1 MNLSTLRAAWYAW
14 AAANSSGA
22 QVVWADQSAPH
33 PARPF
38 VTLKLNGPF
47 RDLGADEL
55 RHTATEGAFELCGHR
70 RFVLSVQVLG
80 TDAPSAHGIAISLN
94 TSLGKPSALATLRAS
109 GISVSDEGD
118 IQNLTQFMDTQFEG
132 RFAFDATFLATESV
146 SDTLGSV
153 RTVEI
158 IGMNDTALIGD
169 ALPPPEGD

>member
-1 MNLSTLRAAWYAW
+1 MNLSNLKNAWYTW

-55 RHTATEGAFELCGHR
+55 RHTSTEGAFELCGHR
-70 RFVLSVQVLG
+70 RFVLSVQVLD
-80 TDAPSAHGIAISLN
+80 TDPTNAQSICIGLN
-94 TSLGKPSALATLRAS
+94 TSLGKPSVLATLRQA
-109 GISVSDEGD
+109 GITVSDEGD
-118 IQNLTQFMDTQFEG
+118 IQNLTRFMDTQFEG
-132 RFAFDATFLATESV
+132 RFAFDSAFLAIESG

-158 IGMNDTALIGD
+158 IGMNGTALIGD